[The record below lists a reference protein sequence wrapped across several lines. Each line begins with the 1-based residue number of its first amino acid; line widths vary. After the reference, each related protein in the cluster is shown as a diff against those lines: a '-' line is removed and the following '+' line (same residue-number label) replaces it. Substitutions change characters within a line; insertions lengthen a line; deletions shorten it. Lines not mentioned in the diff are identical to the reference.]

1 LELTETMTTAKT
13 TALTS
18 CIDAD
23 LQAAFILAKAAN
35 VLSGSLLPMA
45 RIGVLRELA

>member
-35 VLSGSLLPMA
+35 VLTGSLRPLT
-45 RIGVLRELA
+45 RIRVLQGLA